1 MIISSELTGKTY
13 KTVEECLAAEAS
25 YKEEEEK
32 KRKAAQLRAH
42 ELDKAQEEAIAA
54 CDRYLKMTGIDYEIL
69 DEAPWATFRVKSEPK
84 PEPKSE
90 SFEMKIEPIDISI
103 IKELL
108 GI

>member
-13 KTVEECLAAEAS
+13 ETVEECLAAEAS

-32 KRKAAQLRAH
+32 KRKAAQRH
-42 ELDKAQEEAIAA
+42 KQELDKAYDEAIAA
-54 CDRYLKMTGIDYEIL
+54 CGRYLKLAGIDYELL
-69 DEAPWATFRVKSEPK
+69 DEEPWATFKVKPD
-84 PEPKSE
+84 PKSE
-90 SFEMKIEPIDISI
+90 ATFKIKSDPIDISI